1 MESQTAPIRKL
12 APLPDSDFREP
23 VPKLTDLLKLLVQSG
38 GSDLHLMTHT
48 PPRMRIHGALR
59 PIKDHVS
66 LEPQDT
72 KELIYSILTNKQ
84 TERFE
89 EKHEVDLA
97 FAIQGV
103 SRFRVN
109 VFDHRSGVGA
119 TFRAV
124 PFETIPLEKLNV
136 PKPIIEL
143 CDRPNGL
150 VLVTGPTGS
159 GKSTT
164 LAAMIDKIN
173 REQDVNII
181 TVEDPIEFIH
191 THKRAQ
197 IVQREVHTNTSSFA
211 SATRSAF
218 REDPDI
224 VLIGEL
230 RDLETIEEALRIAE
244 TGHLTFATLHTNS
257 APSTITRIID
267 VFPAN
272 QQPQIRTQLSNVLIG
287 VIAQQLVPTADGKG
301 RIMAVE
307 AMLPNA
313 AIRNLIRDNKIN
325 QIASSMASGQNEH
338 GMVTLNQSLAK
349 LISEGTVTF
358 EDAAR
363 RSNNVDELREKH
375 AHLTST
381 RHSTIRP
388 ITPLTTV
395 ERRPSA

>member
-1 MESQTAPIRKL
+1 MDTSNSNLKYFPA
-12 APLPDSDFREP
+12 SDFREA
-23 VPKLTDLLKLLVQSG
+23 VPKLTDLLTLLVKSG
-38 GSDLHLMTHT
+38 GSDLHLAPHT
-48 PPRMRIHGALR
+48 APRLRIHGALK
-59 PIKDHVS
+59 PLQDS
-66 LEPQDT
+66 PELTPADT
-72 KELIYSILTNKQ
+72 KELVYSILTDAQRK
-84 TERFE
+84 RFE
-89 EKHEVDLA
+89 DKHEVDLA
-97 FAIQGV
+97 FAIQGL

-119 TFRAV
+119 TFRAI
-124 PFETIPLEKLNV
+124 PFETVPLEKLNI
-136 PKPIIEL
+136 PKPVIDL
-143 CDRPNGL
+143 CDRPYGL

-164 LAAMIDKIN
+164 LASMIDKIN

-197 IVQREVHTNTSSFA
+197 VIQREVETNTASFA
-211 SATRSAF
+211 SATRAAF

-224 VLIGEL
+224 MLIGEL

-267 VFPAN
+267 IFPAN

-301 RIMAVE
+301 RVMALE
-307 AMLPNA
+307 SMLPNP
-313 AIRNLIRDNKIN
+313 AIRNLIRENKIN
-325 QIASSMASGQNEH
+325 QISSSMSSGQDDH
-338 GMVTLNQSLAK
+338 GMVTMNQSLAR
-349 LISEGTVTF
+349 LIQEGHVTF

-363 RSNNVDELREKH
+363 RSNNVDELKEKH
-375 AHLTST
+375 SHLSQV
-381 RHSTIRP
+381 RHTTIRP
-388 ITPLTTV
+388 VPSS
-395 ERRPSA
+395 RPEQRLAR

>member
-1 MESQTAPIRKL
+1 MSTSNLKL
-12 APLPDSDFREP
+12 APLADSDFREP
-23 VPKLTDLLKLLVQSG
+23 LPKLTDLLKLLVQSE

-59 PIKDHVS
+59 PINDS
-66 LEPQDT
+66 APLAPADT
-72 KELIYSILTNKQ
+72 KELIYSILTEAQIK
-84 TERFE
+84 RFE
-89 EKHEVDLA
+89 EIHEIDLA
-97 FAIQGV
+97 FAIQGI

-109 VFDHRSGVGA
+109 VFDHRSGIGA
-119 TFRAV
+119 AFRAI
-124 PFETIPLEKLNV
+124 PFEIRPLEQLNV
-136 PKPIIEL
+136 PKPLIDL

-191 THKRAQ
+191 GHKRAQ
-197 IVQREVHTNTSSFA
+197 VIQREVVTNTQSFA
-211 SATRSAF
+211 SATRAAF
-218 REDPDI
+218 REDPDV

-230 RDLETIEEALRIAE
+230 RDLETIEEALRFSE

-257 APSTITRIID
+257 AASTVTRIID

-287 VIAQQLVPTADGKG
+287 VMAQQLVPTADGKG

-325 QIASSMASGQNEH
+325 QIASSMSSGQNEH

-349 LISEGTVTF
+349 LIKDGVVTF

-375 AHLTST
+375 AHMSPA
-381 RHSTIRP
+381 RHSTLRP
-388 ITPLTTV
+388 VAPPAL
-395 ERRPSA
+395 ERRA